1 MGCPRVVG
9 YGYELAKH
17 CVTALNLRVVK
28 SQDLILE
35 DRRYSQSA
43 WSLADK
49 PGRKHGVANG
59 PQQADVT

>member
-1 MGCPRVVG
+1 MVG

-28 SQDLILE
+28 SQDLILG

-49 PGRKHGVANG
+49 PGGKHGVANG
-59 PQQADVT
+59 PQQVDVT